1 MPLQP
6 EVDDRNPRTPRRGRG
21 EVGAVL
27 VSSVVKF
34 VLVISIL
41 VVLVHDGFSLATI
54 QVSLTDD
61 AQQSAQSAHDVLQ
74 SGGTAAKAYAA
85 AAAYAKGQGDTMVK
99 SGFAIAKD
107 GSVTVELERTA
118 PTLVAGR
125 ISALDKYVTPHISAT
140 ANDSKY

>member
-1 MPLQP
+1 MPLRS
-6 EVDDRNPRTPRRGRG
+6 EVDDNHARTPRRGRG

-74 SGGTAAKAYAA
+74 GGGTAAAAYQA
-85 AAAYAKGQGDTMVK
+85 AAAYAKAHGDTVVK

-107 GSVTVELERTA
+107 GSVTVVLERTA
-118 PTLVAGR
+118 PTLLAGR